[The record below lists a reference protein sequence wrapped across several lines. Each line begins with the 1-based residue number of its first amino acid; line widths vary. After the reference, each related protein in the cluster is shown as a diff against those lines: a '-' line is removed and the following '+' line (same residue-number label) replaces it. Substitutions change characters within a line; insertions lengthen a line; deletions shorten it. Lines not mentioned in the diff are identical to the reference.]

1 MSPVTTT
8 RRPSSITQATTTHR
22 SCKTAVRHRY
32 SCIGESYRLLE
43 AAIKL
48 RELLG
53 AREVAPDVD
62 YLGCQRRCLGI
73 DYNTVKEVLLTS
85 FVKYFT
91 LGCKL

>member
-1 MSPVTTT
+1 M
-8 RRPSSITQATTTHR
+8 
-22 SCKTAVRHRY
+22 
-32 SCIGESYRLLE
+32 LE